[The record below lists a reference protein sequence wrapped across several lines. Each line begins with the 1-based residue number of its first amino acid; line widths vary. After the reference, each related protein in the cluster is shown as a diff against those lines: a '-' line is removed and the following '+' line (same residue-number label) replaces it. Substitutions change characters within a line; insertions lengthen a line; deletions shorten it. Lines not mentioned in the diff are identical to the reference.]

1 MLSVTQYV
9 RLQNEFDQFSFIL
22 ISESTCVIQLNI
34 ISEILRNT
42 SETTEA
48 YRNFNKSFY
57 LTATIL
63 HIDREVFILSISIYL
78 EVY

>member
-9 RLQNEFDQFSFIL
+9 LLQNEFHQFSFIL
-22 ISESTCVIQLNI
+22 ISESTRAIQPNI

-42 SETTEA
+42 SQTTEA
-48 YRNFNKSFY
+48 HRNFNKSFY
-57 LTATIL
+57 LTTTIL
-63 HIDREVFILSISIYL
+63 QIDREIFISVSIYL